1 MEEGYDIEGFVLE
14 GASITKSQKEQDGI
28 DTKRNIVLMFVQ
40 SCSVVSLL
48 FGSNLETDKCFEV
61 ELEEGALKRAS
72 LTGLAPFSIPNDVRA
87 AVFSNGASYYFS
99 RKQSRSRKFVDT

>member
-48 FGSNLETDKCFEV
+48 FGLNFETDKCFEV
-61 ELEEGALKRAS
+61 ELE
-72 LTGLAPFSIPNDVRA
+72 
-87 AVFSNGASYYFS
+87 
-99 RKQSRSRKFVDT
+99 